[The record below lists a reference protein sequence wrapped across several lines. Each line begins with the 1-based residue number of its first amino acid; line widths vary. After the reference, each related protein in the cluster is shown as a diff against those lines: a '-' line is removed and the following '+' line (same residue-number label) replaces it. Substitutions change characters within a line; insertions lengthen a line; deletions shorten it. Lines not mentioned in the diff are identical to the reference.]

1 MANYRYG
8 DIVLLDYP
16 YSERRVSKRRPAII
30 LVQDRDR
37 DLLVARITSKVYEGL
52 AEVSLQ
58 DWQDAGL
65 NVPSRVRLAK
75 LAIVGELDVIRP
87 VGKLSARDQTD
98 VFSMLKRFIDSIGPA

>member
-52 AEVSLQ
+52 AEAELR
-58 DWQDAGL
+58 DWREAGL
-65 NVPSRVRLAK
+65 NVPSRVRLTK
-75 LAIVGELDVIRP
+75 LAIVGEFDVIRP
-87 VGKLSARDQTD
+87 VGKLTARDQAD
-98 VFSMLKRFIDSIGPA
+98 VFSMLKRFIDSIGSA